1 MRGREATLFKQPD
14 AARDL
19 YVAYHGTKG
28 AARVGSGALT
38 NGVHG
43 FKSWCARVCVSV
55 CVCVCVCV
63 RACVCV
69 CVCVCVCARACVC
82 ACVCSVG
89 VRVCARTLCMYH
101 GAKPTSAVQSCGAGP
116 PVGAHS
122 QLYRAAVAPRL

>member
-43 FKSWCARVCVSV
+43 FKSWCARVCV
-55 CVCVCVCV
+55 CV
-63 RACVCV
+63 RVF
-69 CVCVCVCARACVC
+69 VCVCAC
-82 ACVCSVG
+82 ACVCSRVR
-89 VRVCARTLCMYH
+89 VRVCAC
-101 GAKPTSAVQSCGAGP
+101 V
-116 PVGAHS
+116 
-122 QLYRAAVAPRL
+122 